1 MTDHIREPIK
11 VNVSMGYKL
20 NMGNY
25 ESLNIQIGITDT
37 QQPNEDPKQAH
48 ERVFN
53 FVNRRLQEKVSTVRD
68 EVEKLEAQGG
78 Y

>member
-1 MTDHIREPIK
+1 MSDGRIETPQ
-11 VNVSMGYKL
+11 VSVGLSYKI

-25 ESLNIQIGITDT
+25 ESLGIDIGVVDYARDGESVKT
-37 QQPNEDPKQAH
+37 AH

-53 FVNRRLQEKVSTVRD
+53 FVNRRLQEKVSAVRQ
-68 EVEKLEAQGG
+68 ELEAQENQGG